1 LIGDAVMNRVP
12 FSPGDTDAVVAFCLA
27 HAAGEQDAALLRQ
40 LMLELTSDPAGVLVI
55 ADGGA
60 IALVA
65 TVIDRVRNGAD
76 AANIEVLGVRAA
88 PAAAAFVEHVVEPA
102 VAFAR
107 AGERRA
113 LQIALPAALGAVDGL
128 ADALG
133 AVGFARAYDT
143 FEMRRPASVWESEA
157 AAVPAQ
163 VDVAPLPGGW
173 SWTDIDVAR
182 AEAAYAALGE
192 MFRDAPATNLI
203 PLEDFRQRVASGA
216 ARWRAL
222 LDGERIAGLVRVVPH
237 GAEGEVRI
245 LGRVPAYRGQGLG
258 PRLLSEGLRLLRAAA
273 AGDVMLHVEAAND
286 RALDL
291 YRRFGFEVVTR
302 TPVFARPLRG

>member
-143 FEMRRPASVWESEA
+143 FEM
-157 AAVPAQ
+157 
-163 VDVAPLPGGW
+163 PGGW